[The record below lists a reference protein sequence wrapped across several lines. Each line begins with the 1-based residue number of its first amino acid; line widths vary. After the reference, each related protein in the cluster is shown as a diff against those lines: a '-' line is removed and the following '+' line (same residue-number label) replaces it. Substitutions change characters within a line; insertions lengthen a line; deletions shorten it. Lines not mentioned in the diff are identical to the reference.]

1 MSVRRM
7 GAGNNL
13 PSSPSS
19 VLSDLAPARNS
30 GWLLGLQ
37 RADPSTP
44 LDECGVL
51 LWLWT
56 HCAVLDQELQERSW
70 GTPHSI
76 WRPRMNPIAPRT
88 RSLSRG
94 HYPGMGYPG
103 GPASSCRR
111 SSSGRRDVAAL
122 MLGAVR
128 VCSGLAAGE
137 ADASPDGWTR
147 MGVSAEEIHCRLVN
161 ERQIGTTVSPGSLF
175 EW

>member
-1 MSVRRM
+1 MSARRRY
-7 GAGNNL
+7 AGNNL

-103 GPASSCRR
+103 DPTSRR
-111 SSSGRRDVAAL
+111 RRRPRGRRGSAAL
-122 MLGAVR
+122 TPGAAR
-128 VCSGLAAGE
+128 DCSGLVAGDAA
-137 ADASPDGWTR
+137 ASPYGWTR
-147 MGVSAEEIHCRLVN
+147 MGASAEQIHCRPVN
-161 ERQIGTTVSPGSLF
+161 ERQVGALPFTASSSGG
-175 EW
+175 